1 MIDSFFD
8 SILSNPSY
16 LAVSIVV
23 ITLLAFSAVKKLFKL
38 VSLGLTLYLIY
49 CLYLVFTGQPVP
61 TFESLYSDFKLQ
73 EEKLSDTIEENI
85 INPMKEKKE
94 TIENNINLLK

>member
-1 MIDSFFD
+1 MIDSFID

-23 ITLLAFSAVKKLFKL
+23 ITLLAFSVVKKLFKL

>member
-23 ITLLAFSAVKKLFKL
+23 ITLLAFSVVKKLFKL

-61 TFESLYSDFKLQ
+61 TFESLYSDLKLQ

-94 TIENNINLLK
+94 TMENNINLLK

>member
-1 MIDSFFD
+1 
-8 SILSNPSY
+8 
-16 LAVSIVV
+16 
-23 ITLLAFSAVKKLFKL
+23 
-38 VSLGLTLYLIY
+38 
-49 CLYLVFTGQPVP
+49 LVFTGQPVS
-61 TFESLYSDFKLQ
+61 TFESLYSDLKLQ